1 MSPRQYRR
9 KNRTYMEK
17 ISKKQLAR
25 NLSKTIDE
33 DVGLKGLNTLI
44 YGWLRWRK
52 YGRKYRKVI
61 GNRKWLYIVE
71 VQDLS
76 EYAGYDLSG

>member
-1 MSPRQYRR
+1 
-9 KNRTYMEK
+9 MEK
-17 ISKKQLAR
+17 ISKEQLAL
-25 NLSKTIDE
+25 NLGKTIDK

-52 YGRKYRKVI
+52 YGKKYRKVI
-61 GNRKWLYIVE
+61 ANRDWLYIVE

-76 EYAGYDLSG
+76 EYVGYDLSG

>member
-1 MSPRQYRR
+1 
-9 KNRTYMEK
+9 MEK
-17 ISKKQLAR
+17 ISKNQLAR
-25 NLSKTIDE
+25 NLGKTIDK

-52 YGRKYRKVI
+52 YGKKYRKVI
-61 GNRKWLYIVE
+61 ANRDWLYIVE

-76 EYAGYDLSG
+76 EYTGYDLSG

>member
-1 MSPRQYRR
+1 
-9 KNRTYMEK
+9 MEK
-17 ISKKQLAR
+17 ISKKQLAQ
-25 NLSKTIDE
+25 NLGKAIDE
-33 DVGLKGLNTLI
+33 DVALKGLNTLI

-61 GNRKWLYIVE
+61 GNRKWLYLVE

>member
-1 MSPRQYRR
+1 
-9 KNRTYMEK
+9 MEK

-61 GNRKWLYIVE
+61 ANRDWLYIVE

>member
-1 MSPRQYRR
+1 
-9 KNRTYMEK
+9 MEK

-25 NLSKTIDE
+25 NLSKTINE

>member
-1 MSPRQYRR
+1 
-9 KNRTYMEK
+9 MEK

-25 NLSKTIDE
+25 NLGKAIDE

-44 YGWLRWRK
+44 YGWIRWRR
-52 YGRKYRKVI
+52 YGKKYRKVI
-61 GNRKWLYIVE
+61 ANRDWLYIVE

>member
-1 MSPRQYRR
+1 
-9 KNRTYMEK
+9 MEK

>member
-1 MSPRQYRR
+1 
-9 KNRTYMEK
+9 MERITK
-17 ISKKQLAR
+17 VELAR
-25 NLSKTIDE
+25 RLEEAIHA

-44 YGWLRWRK
+44 YGWIRWRR
-52 YGRKYRKVI
+52 YGKKYRKVI
-61 GNRKWLYIVE
+61 ANRDWLYIVE

>member
-1 MSPRQYRR
+1 
-9 KNRTYMEK
+9 MER

>member
-1 MSPRQYRR
+1 
-9 KNRTYMEK
+9 MER

-25 NLSKTIDE
+25 NLERNIHAT
-33 DVGLKGLNTLI
+33 VGLNGLNTLI

-52 YGRKYRKVI
+52 YGKKYRKVI
-61 GNRKWLYIVE
+61 ANRDWLYIVE

-76 EYAGYDLSG
+76 EYAGYDLSR